1 MLSHFD
7 AVDYYTGDDYIPQEP
22 AETNA
27 RYASTATAFGGS
39 TVVASW
45 AVKGW
50 FELRDYLN
58 EGGKAVLDGR
68 NVNTTFASTST
79 SLTAYSDFQF
89 YADPLYGFN
98 YPPNVGGDDDRPG
111 TAYLRPHDVNN
122 DIEQYF
128 FGVASRAGGYGST
141 TYNAA
146 PVAPVGSGIFAGVAP
161 FTVDTAAGNDPN
173 TDAAGTTPAP
183 RAKSVTRL
191 RTLSSVTSQQ
201 PLRQER
207 AELDVQTTPAQTAN
221 GGVAISSRDTITFGF
236 GLEQVDQAT
245 RETLV
250 ARAFGYLL
258 PTAADTTAPVGD
270 FTYPAANASIGSN
283 SPVDAEVQGYDE
295 RGDIKEAR
303 YYVNGTLDH
312 DGQVVPV
319 PVPLLADG
327 GAGRARP

>member
-1 MLSHFD
+1 M
-7 AVDYYTGDDYIPQEP
+7 
-22 AETNA
+22 
-27 RYASTATAFGGS
+27 
-39 TVVASW
+39 
-45 AVKGW
+45 
-50 FELRDYLN
+50 
-58 EGGKAVLDGR
+58 
-68 NVNTTFASTST
+68 
-79 SLTAYSDFQF
+79 
-89 YADPLYGFN
+89 
-98 YPPNVGGDDDRPG
+98 
-111 TAYLRPHDVNN
+111 
-122 DIEQYF
+122 
-128 FGVASRAGGYGST
+128 
-141 TYNAA
+141 
-146 PVAPVGSGIFAGVAP
+146 PVAPSATGIFAGVAP

-173 TDAAGTTPAP
+173 TDAAGTTPVP

-250 ARAFGYLL
+250 ARAFSYLL

-283 SPVDAEVQGYDE
+283 RPVDAEVQGYDE

-303 YYVNGTLDH
+303 YFVNGTLITTDKSFPF
-312 DGQVVPV
+312 QFRYWPT
-319 PVPLLADG
+319 A
-327 GAGRARP
+327 AQSARR